1 MSLDVTLPLVP
12 RGPLMVHAF
21 EGAAA
26 FGVDAF
32 VTNRLGGVS
41 AAPFDELNLG
51 AHVGDV
57 PGAVAQNRRLV
68 ASAIG
73 VVPERLVIVRQVH
86 SSTVVAVHGPVD
98 DVEADGLYADGSD
111 VALCVLVADC
121 VPILLVDD
129 SSTRF
134 AVVHAGWRGLHA
146 GVVNRA
152 LESFSTPSR
161 VHAFIG
167 PSISGVTY
175 QVGPDV
181 AQHFADVPGAV
192 RADRDDRSLLDLR
205 AVVVHRLRTHGVSE
219 SAITTSA
226 QCTDGG
232 GVFFSDRAA
241 RPCGRFGLVARRVL
255 T

>member
-1 MSLDVTLPLVP
+1 
-12 RGPLMVHAF
+12 MVHAF

-86 SSTVVAVHGPVD
+86 SDTVLAVNGPLD
-98 DVEADGLYADGSD
+98 DAHCDGLYTDQSD

-129 SSTRF
+129 ASTRF

-146 GVVNRA
+146 GVVDRA
-152 LESFSTPSR
+152 LDTFSTPSR

-167 PSISGVTY
+167 PSISVSTY

-181 AQHFADVPGAV
+181 AQHFTHVPGAV
-192 RADRDDRSLLDLR
+192 HADVGDRSLLDLR
-205 AVVVHRLRTHGVSE
+205 AVVVHRLRAYGVAE
-219 SAITTSA
+219 SSITWSA
-226 QCTDGG
+226 QSTDGG
-232 GVFFSDRAA
+232 AVFFSDRAA